1 MDLQKEI
8 ERLQKYGM
16 NQYVSVAIQKA
27 NDAKLI
33 SDAQLAYDLY
43 SFKMNEQE
51 KLNAKLRLK
60 GSESR
65 RVVNTTQRKR
75 SLV

>member
-16 NQYVSVAIQKA
+16 TQYVSVAIQKA

-33 SDAQLAYDLY
+33 SEAQLAYDLY
-43 SFKMNEQE
+43 PS
-51 KLNAKLRLK
+51 
-60 GSESR
+60 G
-65 RVVNTTQRKR
+65 
-75 SLV
+75 

>member
-16 NQYVSVAIQKA
+16 TQYVSVAIQKA

-33 SDAQLAYDLY
+33 SDAQLAYDLL
-43 SFKMNEQE
+43 FLQDE
-51 KLNAKLRLK
+51 
-60 GSESR
+60 
-65 RVVNTTQRKR
+65 
-75 SLV
+75 

>member
-16 NQYVSVAIQKA
+16 TQYVSVAIQKA

-33 SDAQLAYDLY
+33 SEAQLAYDLY
-43 SFKMNEQE
+43 SFRMNEQE

-60 GSESR
+60 D
-65 RVVNTTQRKR
+65 
-75 SLV
+75 